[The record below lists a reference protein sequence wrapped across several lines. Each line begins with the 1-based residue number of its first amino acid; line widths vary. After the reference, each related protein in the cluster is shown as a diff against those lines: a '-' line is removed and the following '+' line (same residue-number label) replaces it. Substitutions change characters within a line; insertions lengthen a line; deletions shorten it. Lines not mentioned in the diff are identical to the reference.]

1 MKGGTTLLARKRK
14 DTDYLCLSAQL
25 HSMER
30 HLLTA
35 ADQARM
41 LEAPTMEEAIRVLTE
56 RGYEP
61 FAPDSPAGLN
71 RSLLRRR
78 EAVFRQLDGSAPEP
92 AILDVFRLKYD
103 YHNVK
108 TILKSQGADI
118 SRLLMDAG
126 RVPAEQL
133 LEKYRELGSWH
144 FLPPVMAQAAE
155 DARRILAQ
163 TADPRQSDLA
173 LDRAC
178 YAEMLALAREA
189 QCDYL
194 TDYVRTCID
203 AANLRSAVR
212 VLRMQRRDGLLRQLL
227 LPGGRVSEES
237 ILSAAQSGD
246 LALPFSPTVL
256 RQAAQ
261 TGGQAVKECG
271 SLTNFERLCDD
282 ALLRQAKIARRV
294 PFGAEV
300 LIGYLIACE
309 AELTAVRIILSGRMA
324 GLPAAAI
331 RERLREC
338 YG

>member
-1 MKGGTTLLARKRK
+1 MARKRK

-25 HSMER
+25 RSMER

-35 ADQARM
+35 ADQERM
-41 LEAPTMEEAIRVLTE
+41 LESPTVEEAIRVLTE

-61 FAPDSPAGLN
+61 FAPDSAVGLN
-71 RSLLRRR
+71 RSLLLRR
-78 EAVFRQLDGSAPEP
+78 EDVFRHLDGSAPES

-108 TILKSQGADI
+108 TILKSQGADV

-126 RVPAEQL
+126 RIPAKEL
-133 LEKYRELGSWH
+133 LEKYRELGNWS
-144 FLPPVMAQAAE
+144 FLPQGMAPAAE
-155 DARRILAQ
+155 EARRILAQ
-163 TADPRQSDLA
+163 TADPQQSDLV

-178 YAEMLALAREA
+178 YAEMLALAQEA
-189 QCDYL
+189 HCGYL
-194 TDYVRTCID
+194 TDYVRVCID

-212 VLRMQRRDGLLRQLL
+212 VLRMQRRDGLLGQLL
-227 LPGGRVSEES
+227 LPGGRVGADR
-237 ILSAAQSGD
+237 ILSAAQSGE
-246 LALPFSPTVL
+246 LALPFSATVL

-261 TGGQAVKECG
+261 AGEQAIKEGG

-282 ALLRQAKIARRV
+282 ALLQQAKTAKRV
-294 PFGAEV
+294 PFGVEV

-324 GLPAAAI
+324 GLTAATI

-338 YG
+338 YV